1 MVFSGLYYN
10 YQQYYQRLIT
20 CSHTTSVPT
29 LAVCATTK
37 TPCSPAHAL
46 SEQGVFFRTE
56 AVCKSVQFHAIALH
70 ICARHAN
77 SAQWRGGGHVFCK
90 ACTSVSGSWVISA
103 ICSRVPRCVASIRRA
118 VSRRASCVPFVKPR
132 FSPSA
137 MPAKCPSRLPFS
149 RASNHSSSI
158 VCCHVERVVQADED
172 DHVLLQSLV
181 LRSALGGFNIHQ
193 TLIVSRPQ
201 GQIFFVR
208 SLHLAYKNVIL
219 PFLHLSKGKYVSK
232 TPTYII

>member
-1 MVFSGLYYN
+1 
-10 YQQYYQRLIT
+10 
-20 CSHTTSVPT
+20 
-29 LAVCATTK
+29 
-37 TPCSPAHAL
+37 
-46 SEQGVFFRTE
+46 
-56 AVCKSVQFHAIALH
+56 
-70 ICARHAN
+70 
-77 SAQWRGGGHVFCK
+77 
-90 ACTSVSGSWVISA
+90 
-103 ICSRVPRCVASIRRA
+103 
-118 VSRRASCVPFVKPR
+118 
-132 FSPSA
+132 

-181 LRSALGGFNIHQ
+181 LRSALGGFNVHER
-193 TLIVSRPQ
+193 LIVPRPQ

-219 PFLHLSKGKYVSK
+219 PFLYLSKGKYVSK